1 MSSSSSR
8 IMRVPCTHSRPRGAK
23 GKLGGY
29 IRLLEFQTTR
39 YLQEL
44 YCSALHHNIPT
55 CLICIFFLTL
65 AVTRVSSFSN
75 HSRKANERGTGS
87 GATGF
92 PALGIGKAGTSV
104 AGNNCLLRAGPRKI
118 RGFLDQVLKTDRQ
131 KP

>member
-1 MSSSSSR
+1 MYTL
-8 IMRVPCTHSRPRGAK
+8 PPNRGK

-55 CLICIFFLTL
+55 CLICIFFLRL
-65 AVTRVSSFSN
+65 AVTRLSSFFN

-87 GATGF
+87 GAIGF
-92 PALGIGKAGTSV
+92 PASGIGKAGTSV
-104 AGNNCLLRAGPRKI
+104 AGNNRLLRAGPRKI
-118 RGFLDQVLKTDRQ
+118 RGFLAQVLKTDRQ

>member
-1 MSSSSSR
+1 MYTF
-8 IMRVPCTHSRPRGAK
+8 PPNRGK
-23 GKLGGY
+23 GKLGGF
-29 IRLLEFQTTR
+29 IKLLEIQTTR

-55 CLICIFFLTL
+55 CLICIFFLRL

-75 HSRKANERGTGS
+75 LSRKANERGTGS

-92 PALGIGKAGTSV
+92 PALGTRKAGTSV

-118 RGFLDQVLKTDRQ
+118 RGFLAQVLKTDRK